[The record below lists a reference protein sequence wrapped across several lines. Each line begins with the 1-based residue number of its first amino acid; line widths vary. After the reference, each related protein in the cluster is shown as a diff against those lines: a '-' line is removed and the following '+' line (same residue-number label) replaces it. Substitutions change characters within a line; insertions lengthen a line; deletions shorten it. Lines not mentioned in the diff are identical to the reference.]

1 MASVSPRIQEVMSN
15 AARLATRGK
24 GILASDES
32 TGTVGKRL
40 QAVGLEN
47 TVEMRRAYREVI
59 AGFRNVNDSDCFLRF
74 GCHGMFC
81 AQSWSAVWQ

>member
-1 MASVSPRIQEVMSN
+1 MASVNPRIQEVVTN

-47 TVEMRRAYREVI
+47 TVEMRRAYREVT
-59 AGFRNVNDSDCFLRF
+59 A
-74 GCHGMFC
+74 
-81 AQSWSAVWQ
+81 